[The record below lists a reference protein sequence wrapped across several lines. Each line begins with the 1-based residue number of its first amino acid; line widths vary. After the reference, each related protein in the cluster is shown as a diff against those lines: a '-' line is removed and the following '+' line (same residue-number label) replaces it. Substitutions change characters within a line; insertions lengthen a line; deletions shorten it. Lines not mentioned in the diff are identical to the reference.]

1 MSTNKPGSSTHHS
14 IILRPMPGS
23 RFTIWGADCHLEFKK
38 GDTEKQVQF
47 ILNWVRDYLQP
58 LAAREAMQAH
68 ALAEQAEV
76 PVIEESDTPIVTEAA
91 APEEDPTKYH
101 GPKPITSFPFIK
113 VANGS
118 DRGGFKPEDYEKNQ
132 R

>member
-1 MSTNKPGSSTHHS
+1 
-14 IILRPMPGS
+14 MPGS

-38 GDTEKQVQF
+38 GETAKQVQF
-47 ILNWVRDYLQP
+47 LLNWVNDYLVP
-58 LAAREAMQAH
+58 LAQREDAA
-68 ALAEQAEV
+68 AAKAAEASEV
-76 PVIEESDTPIVTEAA
+76 PVIEESDAPIVTEAA